1 MVTQVGPHVPA
12 APELPELQV
21 ASRDVFPEEIPV
33 ETPPL
38 QARSSSLLIDSE
50 LVELKDMTC
59 YDFPEDCPEEFP
71 LPGKLQFTSLD
82 TPELT
87 ERMVKSSVRFLIEPL
102 PLQTRQFPVPV
113 VIELVGS
120 LVTFG
125 FPDESPEELPPLA
138 MLQLSSRIDLDLDL
152 CLVMFCGDILR
163 EVMDDPRPSR
173 KFPRMTDRMAEM
185 MIAVHI
191 GPRPCPLHRVTRD
204 ANHVHERRSYVS
216 PYFLSDR
223 DVLFAKYFW
232 RPMWLLLDRRVR
244 LMMTYRPPIDGWIEV
259 HRFITIG
266 FSVHFPTI
274 ESSMIWEWIIPSL
287 ELVDYVFDLLQ
298 FDAMYG
304 RIPCLPFDLA
314 PVDHHTRALDEGIA
328 FGEYVRNMH
337 HDIHS
342 RIILHNEKH
351 EAAAELGRYSAHFT
365 EVDLVM
371 VKLRPERYSPR
382 VATTKARS
390 ARPFPVSAI
399 GEKAYVVGIPRD
411 WGMSPTFSVND
422 LVWYHPTLE
431 NDSDLEPHTLPGLLS
446 AMIERSHPAPPVLSP
461 LRHEHVELV
470 LGEIINAAEDRV
482 DRMFL
487 VRWQDRPTIEEKWV
501 LAEDLQRLRPELIHR
516 LDDNI
521 GFNSSELSSPHLGRM
536 MEDHL
541 SDQATAGD
549 GPEAARGRP
558 RRSSRADLKDPAL
571 TIQLEMVLRSN
582 FPFRT
587 FICV

>member
-1 MVTQVGPHVPA
+1 
-12 APELPELQV
+12 
-21 ASRDVFPEEIPV
+21 
-33 ETPPL
+33 
-38 QARSSSLLIDSE
+38 
-50 LVELKDMTC
+50 MTC

-87 ERMVKSSVRFLIEPL
+87 ERVVKSSVRFLIEPL

-173 KFPRMTDRMAEM
+173 KFSRMTDRMAEM

-232 RPMWLLLDRRVR
+232 RPMWLLLDRRVI
-244 LMMTYRPPIDGWIEV
+244 LMMTYRPPIDGWIKV

-298 FDAMYG
+298 FYAMYG

-314 PVDHHTRALDEGIA
+314 AVDHHTRAQDEGIA

-390 ARPFPVSAI
+390 AGPFPVVRAI

-431 NDSDLEPHTLPGLLS
+431 NDSDLEPHTLLGLLS

-461 LRHEHVELV
+461 LRHEPVELV

-487 VRWQDRPTIEEKWV
+487 VRWQDRPTIEDKWV
-501 LAEDLQRLRPELIHR
+501 LTEDLRRLRPELIHR

-521 GFNSSELSSPHLGRM
+521 GFNSSEPSSPHLGRM

-549 GPEAARGRP
+549 GPEAA
-558 RRSSRADLKDPAL
+558 
-571 TIQLEMVLRSN
+571 
-582 FPFRT
+582 
-587 FICV
+587 